1 MFTKYVLP
9 LLAVVGLAF
18 SIWHVRKLREPQP
31 VSQPLVEPPTAP
43 SKVRSISGAG
53 LVEAKRE
60 NIPVGTPVP
69 GVVDTVYVKIHDQV
83 KAGQPLFH
91 IDDRDLKS
99 ELVSREA
106 SVDAARA
113 QLTRLKKAPR
123 AEDIP
128 PAEAAVE
135 EARARLFDATA
146 AFKRSKSLRER
157 EMLAAADYDK
167 DHYAEM
173 SARAALARAEADL
186 RKIKAGSWV
195 EDIKVAEAS
204 LKQAEAQVASMKIMI
219 DRLTVRALVDGEVL
233 QVHVRPGQFAAMNWN
248 EPLIVL
254 GDVKTLHVRV
264 DIDENDLP
272 MFSPGA
278 EAVATLKGRPSVR
291 FPLEFVKFEPYVIP
305 KKSLTGDNSE
315 RVDTRVLQAIYAIK
329 EFPTPVYVGQQMDV
343 YLKASVP
350 RNLSLDSQ
358 HRPRPTVRRG
368 PVAQARSA
376 GEAEGRPA
384 A

>member
-18 SIWHVRKLREPQP
+18 SIWHVRRLREPQP

-91 IDDRDLKS
+91 IDDRDLKA
-99 ELVSREA
+99 ELVGREA
-106 SVDAARA
+106 SVEASRA
-113 QLTRLKKAPR
+113 QLARLKNAPR
-123 AEDIP
+123 AEDVP

-135 EARARLFDATA
+135 EARAKLFDAKA
-146 AFKRSKSLRER
+146 AFKRSKGLRER

-167 DHYAEM
+167 DNYAEK
-173 SARAALARAEADL
+173 AAVAALARAEADL

-195 EDIKVAEAS
+195 EDIKVAEAA
-204 LKQAEAQVASMKIMI
+204 LKQAEAQVASMKITI

-233 QVHVRPGQFAAMNWN
+233 QVHVRPGQFAAMSWN

-278 EAVATLKGRPSVR
+278 EALATLKGRPSVR

-350 RNLSLDSQ
+350 RNLSLDSNPPQ
-358 HRPRPTVRRG
+358 ERPFEDRPV
-368 PVAQARSA
+368 
-376 GEAEGRPA
+376 PA
-384 A
+384 AKTVEAKAAQPAA

>member
-1 MFTKYVLP
+1 MLVKYVLP
-9 LLAVVGLAF
+9 ALAIAGLSF
-18 SIWHVRKLREPQP
+18 SIWHVQKLRETAPP
-31 VSQPLVEPPTAP
+31 SKPIVEPPTAP
-43 SKVRSISGAG
+43 TAIRSISGAG

-60 NIPVGTPVP
+60 NIPIGTPVP
-69 GVVDTVYVKIHDQV
+69 GVVDIVYVKIHDAV
-83 KAGQPLFH
+83 KAGDPLFH
-91 IDDRDLKS
+91 VDDRDLKA
-99 ELVSREA
+99 ELVGREA
-106 SVDAARA
+106 SASAMRA
-113 QLTRLKKAPR
+113 QLERLKRAPR

-135 EARARLFDATA
+135 EAKAKLHDTRA
-146 AFKRSKSLRER
+146 AFRRSKSLYDR
-157 EMLAAADYDK
+157 EMLAAGDYDR
-167 DHYAEM
+167 DNYAEK
-173 SARAALARAEADL
+173 AAVAALAHAEADL
-186 RKIKAGSWV
+186 KKIKAGSWI

-204 LKQAEAQVASMKIMI
+204 LKQAEAQVASMKILI
-219 DRLTVRALVDGEVL
+219 GRLTVRAMVDGEVL

-272 MFSPGA
+272 LFSPGA
-278 EAVATLKGRPSVR
+278 EAVATLKGRPGVR

-315 RVDTRVLQAIYAIK
+315 RVDTRVLQAIYALK

-343 YLKASVP
+343 YLKASAP
-350 RNLSLDSQ
+350 KDLSLDANPDLK
-358 HRPRPTVRRG
+358 RPFEDRPD
-368 PVAQARSA
+368 PKPADPKA
-376 GEAEGRPA
+376 GRTA

>member
-1 MFTKYVLP
+1 MLTKYVLP
-9 LLAVVGLAF
+9 LLAIAGLAF
-18 SIWHVRKLREPQP
+18 AVVQVREMRRPAP
-31 VSQPLVEPPTAP
+31 PSQPIVTPPTAP
-43 SKVRSISGAG
+43 EQVRSIAGAG

-60 NIPVGTPVP
+60 NIPIGTPVP
-69 GVVDTVYVKIHDQV
+69 GVVDSVYVKIHDVV

-91 IDDRDLKS
+91 VDDRDLRA
-99 ELVSREA
+99 ELVGREA
-106 SVDAARA
+106 SAAAARA
-113 QLTRLKKAPR
+113 QLDRLKRAPR

-128 PAEAAVE
+128 PAEAAYE
-135 EARARLFDATA
+135 EAKVRLLDAQA
-146 AFKRSKSLRER
+146 AFRRSKSLRER

-173 SARAALARAEADL
+173 AAQAMYAHAEADL
-186 RKIKAGSWV
+186 KKIKAGSWV
-195 EDIKVAEAS
+195 EDIKVADAA
-204 LKQAEAQVASMKIMI
+204 LKQAEAEVQSIKIRI

-272 MFSPGA
+272 WFSPGA
-278 EAVATLKGRPSVR
+278 EAVATLKGRPAVK
-291 FPLEFVKFEPYVIP
+291 FALEFVKFEPYVIP

-315 RVDTRVLQAIYAIK
+315 RVDTRVLQAIYAIR

-343 YLKASVP
+343 YLRAGAAGAVPSDANAS
-350 RNLSLDSQ
+350 Q
-358 HRPRPTVRRG
+358 ARPFEETSTPVARADKG
-368 PVAQARSA
+368 PVN
-376 GEAEGRPA
+376 
-384 A
+384 

>member
-1 MFTKYVLP
+1 
-9 LLAVVGLAF
+9 
-18 SIWHVRKLREPQP
+18 
-31 VSQPLVEPPTAP
+31 
-43 SKVRSISGAG
+43 
-53 LVEAKRE
+53 
-60 NIPVGTPVP
+60 
-69 GVVDTVYVKIHDQV
+69 
-83 KAGQPLFH
+83 
-91 IDDRDLKS
+91 
-99 ELVSREA
+99 
-106 SVDAARA
+106 
-113 QLTRLKKAPR
+113 
-123 AEDIP
+123 
-128 PAEAAVE
+128 
-135 EARARLFDATA
+135 
-146 AFKRSKSLRER
+146 
-157 EMLAAADYDK
+157 MLASADYDK
-167 DHYAEM
+167 DNYAEK
-173 SARAALARAEADL
+173 AAVAALARAEADL
-186 RKIKAGSWV
+186 KKIKAGSWV

-204 LKQAEAQVASMKIMI
+204 LKQSEASVASMKIMI

-291 FPLEFVKFEPYVIP
+291 FLLEFVKFEPYVIP

-315 RVDTRVLQAIYAIK
+315 RVDTRVLQAIYAIR

-350 RNLSLDSQ
+350 RNLSLDGNSGPA
-358 HRPRPTVRRG
+358 RPFDDAPA
-368 PVAQARSA
+368 PPARSA
-376 GEAEGRPA
+376 GETEGRPA

>member
-1 MFTKYVLP
+1 
-9 LLAVVGLAF
+9 
-18 SIWHVRKLREPQP
+18 
-31 VSQPLVEPPTAP
+31 
-43 SKVRSISGAG
+43 
-53 LVEAKRE
+53 
-60 NIPVGTPVP
+60 
-69 GVVDTVYVKIHDQV
+69 
-83 KAGQPLFH
+83 
-91 IDDRDLKS
+91 
-99 ELVSREA
+99 
-106 SVDAARA
+106 
-113 QLTRLKKAPR
+113 
-123 AEDIP
+123 
-128 PAEAAVE
+128 
-135 EARARLFDATA
+135 
-146 AFKRSKSLRER
+146 
-157 EMLAAADYDK
+157 MLAAADYDK
-167 DHYAEM
+167 DNYAEK
-173 SARAALARAEADL
+173 AAVAALARAEADL
-186 RKIKAGSWV
+186 KKIKAGSWV

-204 LKQAEAQVASMKIMI
+204 LKQAEAQVASMKITI

-233 QVHVRPGQFAAMNWN
+233 QVHVRPGQFAAMSWN

-278 EAVATLKGRPSVR
+278 EALATLKGRPSVR

-350 RNLSLDSQ
+350 RNLSLDSTPSQ
-358 HRPRPTVRRG
+358 ERPFEDRPAPEVKT
-368 PVAQARSA
+368 A
-376 GEAEGRPA
+376 EAKGGRPA

>member
-9 LLAVVGLAF
+9 LLAIAGLVFAVVQ
-18 SIWHVRKLREPQP
+18 VREMRRPP
-31 VSQPLVEPPTAP
+31 PASQPIVTPPSAP
-43 SKVRSISGAG
+43 EKVRSIAGAG

-60 NIPVGTPVP
+60 NIPIGTPVP
-69 GVVDTVYVKIHDQV
+69 GVVDTVYVKIHDVV

-91 IDDRDLKS
+91 VDDRDLRA
-99 ELVSREA
+99 ELVAREA
-106 SVDAARA
+106 SVTAARA
-113 QLTRLKKAPR
+113 QLDRLKRAPR

-128 PAEAAVE
+128 PAEAALAE
-135 EARARLFDATA
+135 AQARLLDARA
-146 AFKRSKSLRER
+146 AFRRSKSLRER

-167 DHYAEM
+167 DNYAEK
-173 SARAALARAEADL
+173 AAEAALARADADL
-186 RKIKAGSWV
+186 KKIKAGSWV

-248 EPLIVL
+248 EPLVVL

-272 MFSPGA
+272 WFSPGA
-278 EAVATLKGRPSVR
+278 EAVATLKGRPAVK

-315 RVDTRVLQAIYAIK
+315 RVDTRVLQAIYAIR

-343 YLKASVP
+343 YLRAGGTGTVSFDANAS
-350 RNLSLDSQ
+350 
-358 HRPRPTVRRG
+358 
-368 PVAQARSA
+368 QARPFE
-376 GEAEGRPA
+376 EAPEAVVKEKGPA

>member
-1 MFTKYVLP
+1 MLLKYVLP
-9 LLAVVGLAF
+9 ILAAAGLAF
-18 SIWHVRKLREPQP
+18 AVVQVLEMRKPARPSAPQVTPPSSPREYP
-31 VSQPLVEPPTAP
+31 
-43 SKVRSISGAG
+43 RSISGAG

-60 NIPVGTPVP
+60 NIPIGTPVP
-69 GVVDTVYVKIHDQV
+69 GVVDQVFVKIHDQV
-83 KAGQPLFH
+83 KAGDPLFH
-91 IDDRDLKS
+91 VDDRDLKA

-106 SVDAARA
+106 MASAARA
-113 QLTRLKKAPR
+113 QLDRLRRAPR

-128 PAEAAVE
+128 PAEAAVAE
-135 EARARLFDATA
+135 AQARLLDARA
-146 AFKRSKSLRER
+146 AFRRSKSLRER

-167 DHYAEM
+167 DNYAEK
-173 SARAALARAEADL
+173 AAEAALARAEADL
-186 RKIKAGSWV
+186 KKIKAGSWV

-204 LKQAEAQVASMKIMI
+204 LKQSEAQVESMRILI
-219 DRLTVRALVDGEVL
+219 GRLTVRALIDGEVL
-233 QVHVRPGQFAAMNWN
+233 QVHVRPGQFAAMSWN

-272 MFSPGA
+272 LFSPGS

-315 RVDTRVLQAIYAIK
+315 RVDTRVLQAIYAIR

-343 YLKASVP
+343 FLRASAP
-350 RNLSLDSQ
+350 KDLSLDVNAEQ
-358 HRPRPTVRRG
+358 KRPFEDG
-368 PVAQARSA
+368 PAPSPGA
-376 GEAEGRPA
+376 GGAKPGA
-384 A
+384 